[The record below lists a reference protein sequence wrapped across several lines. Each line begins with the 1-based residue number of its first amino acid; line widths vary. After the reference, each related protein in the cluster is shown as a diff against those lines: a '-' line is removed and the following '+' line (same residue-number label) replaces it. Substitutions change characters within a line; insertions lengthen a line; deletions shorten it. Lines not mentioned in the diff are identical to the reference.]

1 MNIVGKRRWW
11 FLLSGIMILPGIISL
26 LLFQLEPGIDFTSGS
41 VLSITFERPV
51 NETEV
56 RAKMDLLGHPEAA
69 IQKVGDR
76 GVFIRTKV
84 LKEATDLDGSESE
97 QEQILKALE
106 QLATIE
112 SREVDTISPIVAQ
125 ETVRNAIIAM
135 VVASIAILFYITWA
149 FRRIPNSFRYG
160 VSAVIALAHDLL
172 IVVGIFSI
180 LGRAINMEV
189 NAMFIV
195 GLLAVAGYSVNDTI
209 VVFDRIR
216 ENVARNID
224 RPLVGLVNT
233 SLMETLGRS
242 LNTSF
247 TTMFVLI
254 ALMLFGGPT
263 ILGLLV
269 VLLIGVIVGT
279 YSSIFIAAQF
289 LVMWEQGEIGRMFKR
304 SARSPAQ
311 TS

>member
-1 MNIVGKRRWW
+1 MDIVGRRRWW
-11 FLLSGIMILPGIISL
+11 FLLSGIIILPGIISL

-41 VLSITFERPV
+41 ALSITFEEPV
-51 NETEV
+51 SEAEV
-56 RAKMDLLGHPEAA
+56 RGEMEFLGHPEAA
-69 IQKVGDR
+69 IQKLGDR
-76 GVFIRTKV
+76 GVFIRTTV
-84 LKEATDLDGSESE
+84 LKEATELGGGESE

-106 QLATIE
+106 QFAPIE

-125 ETVRNAIIAM
+125 ETVRNAVIAM

-242 LNTSF
+242 LNTSL

-304 SARSPAQ
+304 SARSSAR

>member
-172 IVVGIFSI
+172 IVVGIVSI

>member
-56 RAKMDLLGHPEAA
+56 RAKMDLQGHPEAA

-247 TTMFVLI
+247 TTMFVLS

>member
-224 RPLVGLVNT
+224 KPLVGLVNT

>member
-56 RAKMDLLGHPEAA
+56 RAKMDLQGHPEAA